1 MLATHLFLSPD
12 EVGVRVLVEMRSQH
26 VIRQRAD
33 LLDTRDGNVVDP
45 SLLALLEKL
54 VVHLTRA
61 EDVSADLLGRDE
73 ALGVRVREVALEDGV
88 ALHLLER
95 GSGERVSEQ
104 RLGEEDD
111 ELGRVST
118 RRT

>member
-1 MLATHLFLSPD
+1 
-12 EVGVRVLVEMRSQH
+12 MRSQQ

-33 LLDTRDGNVVDP
+33 LLDTRNGNVVDP

-73 ALGVRVREVALEDGV
+73 VLGVRVGDVALEDGV
-88 ALHLLER
+88 ALHLLEV
-95 GSGERVSEQ
+95 GSCERVSEQ

-111 ELGRVST
+111 ELERERVSE
-118 RRT
+118 RCRVFKARPVNVNVPVF